1 MHRSIKLAA
10 IAVAIGVT
18 APARSQ
24 GIPVIDVAAI
34 AQLIQ
39 QIAYWEEQITA
50 MANQL
55 NQLRET
61 YSAMTGS
68 RGMEGILPTT
78 TQQRNY
84 LPSNYAELMGVVNG
98 SSTSYAG
105 LSSQV
110 QAVLQA
116 NAVLS
121 NAQMQSLSPETRRV
135 IEQGR
140 KSAAMVATLSQA
152 AYQNTSQRFAA
163 LQQLIQTIGATTDQ
177 KAIEELQARVNSE
190 QAMLANEQAKLQSLS
205 EIAKSEDLA
214 LKQRVREQVISS
226 HGSFSS
232 RFTPSN

>member
-1 MHRSIKLAA
+1 MHRSFKVV
-10 IAVAIGVT
+10 AVAAAMGLT

-34 AQLIQ
+34 TQLIQ
-39 QIAYWEEQITA
+39 QIAYWEEQISS
-50 MANQL
+50 MVDQL

-61 YSAMTGS
+61 YSAMTGN
-68 RGMEGILPTT
+68 RGMEGVLPTT
-78 TQQRNY
+78 PQQRNY

-98 SSTSYAG
+98 NSTSYAG

-116 NAVLS
+116 NAVLT

-152 AYQNTSQRFAA
+152 AYQNTSQRFSA
-163 LQQLIQTIGATTDQ
+163 LQQLIQTIGTTTDQ
-177 KAIEELQARVNSE
+177 KAIEELQARVSSE
-190 QAMLANEQAKLQSLS
+190 QAMLANEQAKLLSLQQ
-205 EIAKSEDLA
+205 IAQAEQLDLQ
-214 LKQRVREQVISS
+214 QRVRERSAADV
-226 HGSFSS
+226 GSVNTLS
-232 RFTPSN
+232 RVRY